1 MINWNK
7 LGKSF
12 VHFIDP
18 EWLILWTYFIFQIS
32 DNVKALFRRGKAH
45 IGAWNPEDARND
57 LERVIELDSSATKD
71 ARKQLKILEELKKQK
86 DLEDRERLRGKLFG
100 WNDLI
105 LNAF

>member
-1 MINWNK
+1 M
-7 LGKSF
+7 
-12 VHFIDP
+12 
-18 EWLILWTYFIFQIS
+18 
-32 DNVKALFRRGKAH
+32 KALFRRGKAH

-100 WNDLI
+100 
-105 LNAF
+105 